1 MTTTSTSSTVQGHLF
16 TRSTV
21 APISQRHFLSVPS
34 VLSVVKLF
42 LLSKLPASPV
52 APPPES
58 ICVHLCHN
66 LSRSSHRAKI
76 SCAFAFSAP
85 PPDSRL
91 LLAGAAQSVFICVHL
106 WLKLFFPTLFASFA
120 SKPLTFET
128 NAKSAK
134 SAQVCEIPSKSPPR
148 ANAPISKHPQK
159 IPNHWL
165 ALQITEIQNQM
176 FEWRYKSLNISS
188 YRSIC
193 GHFLS
198 VQIKGV
204 REIKLG
210 RS

>member
-21 APISQRHFLSVPS
+21 APIAQRHFLSVPS

-106 WLKLFFPTLFASFA
+106 WLKLFFPTLFPSFA

-134 SAQVCEIPSKSPPR
+134 SAQVCEIPSKSPLPDH
-148 ANAPISKHPQK
+148 PGLLPKTKHPQ
-159 IPNHWL
+159 NHEHPW
-165 ALQITEIQNQM
+165 TQM
-176 FEWRYKSLNISS
+176 
-188 YRSIC
+188 SIL
-193 GHFLS
+193 GFLTSPRPFLS
-198 VQIKGV
+198 VPN
-204 REIKLG
+204 EHP
-210 RS
+210 